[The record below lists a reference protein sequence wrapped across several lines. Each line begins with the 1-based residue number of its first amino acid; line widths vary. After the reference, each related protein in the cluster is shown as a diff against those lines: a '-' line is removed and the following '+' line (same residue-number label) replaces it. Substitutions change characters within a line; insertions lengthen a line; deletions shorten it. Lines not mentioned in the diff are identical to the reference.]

1 MTQQHDH
8 ENDDAEQ
15 AVGGGGLFVGGSV
28 TGGAIA
34 TGRESRATD
43 SSKGTGGAP
52 VADLPAPVAP
62 PSAVP
67 SGGAVVG
74 GHVTGGAIAA
84 GHGSEAVYDAQRA
97 DGSHEELLAAVT
109 LLRQHLG
116 LLTPGPEIDEV
127 DGELAGVED
136 EITRTG
142 RAEPTRLE
150 RLRERLT
157 TGNAALAGL
166 QSAVAVAVAIRGLL
180 S

>member
-1 MTQQHDH
+1 
-8 ENDDAEQ
+8 
-15 AVGGGGLFVGGSV
+15 
-28 TGGAIA
+28 
-34 TGRESRATD
+34 
-43 SSKGTGGAP
+43 
-52 VADLPAPVAP
+52 
-62 PSAVP
+62 
-67 SGGAVVG
+67 
-74 GHVTGGAIAA
+74 
-84 GHGSEAVYDAQRA
+84 
-97 DGSHEELLAAVT
+97 VT

-157 TGNAALAGL
+157 TGNTALAGL